1 MTHDVS
7 DDPADYLIGICILAG
22 LAVLVLVPAAWFIAT
37 GSGYAFFLTLFF
49 GKFAGWIV
57 CAPDAPDE
65 DE

>member
-7 DDPADYLIGICILAG
+7 NDPADYLAGICILAG
-22 LAVLVLVPAAWFIAT
+22 LAVLVLTPAAVFVFI
-37 GSGYAFFLTLFF
+37 GSGYAFFGALFS
-49 GKFAGWIV
+49 GIFAGWIV

>member
-1 MTHDVS
+1 MTTHQD
-7 DDPADYLIGICILAG
+7 DYLRDYLAGICILAG
-22 LAVLVLVPAAWFIAT
+22 LAVLVLMPAAWFIAT